1 MSEWRRHE
9 FDIMAE
15 RWVQDHQRD
24 PWRRRAVAEG
34 YRARSA
40 FKLKQI
46 QTRFEIMEVGDVI
59 LDVGCHPGGWTQVAV
74 EEVGEQVFVIG
85 VDLESSKPV
94 DGAHLLVGD
103 ITHPQTQD
111 RILDLLDGKQIN
123 AVISDISPEI
133 TGRWEM
139 DQAIAI
145 DLVAKVFDFALPL
158 LRPGGKF
165 ITKLFQG
172 VGVDELIKSVK
183 QHFSKVKRFSPEAS
197 RNSSSEVYLIC
208 LNHKPWLADSGGPDI
223 TGEMEVAFNDD
234 EEEEEIQTVATG
246 FRVIRRNTESE

>member
-1 MSEWRRHE
+1 MSERRRHG
-9 FDIMAE
+9 FDIMAD

-24 PWRRRAVAEG
+24 PWRRKAVAEG

-40 FKLKQI
+40 FKLKEI
-46 QTRFEIMEVGDVI
+46 QTRFEIMEEGDVV
-59 LDVGCHPGGWTQVAV
+59 LDVGAHPGGWTQVAV
-74 EEVGEQVFVIG
+74 EEVGEQGVVIG

-94 DGAHLLVGD
+94 DGAQLLVGD
-103 ITHPQTQD
+103 ITHSQTQD
-111 RILDLLDGKQIN
+111 RILDLLDKKPIN
-123 AVISDISPEI
+123 VVISDISPDI

-158 LRPGGKF
+158 LCAGGKF
-165 ITKLFQG
+165 VTKLFQG

-183 QHFSKVKRFSPEAS
+183 PYFTKVKRFSPEAS
-197 RNSSSEVYLIC
+197 RNSSSEVYLVC
-208 LNHKPWLADSGGPDI
+208 LNHKPWLAGKDGPDI
-223 TGEMEVAFNDD
+223 TGKMEIAFNDS

-246 FRVIRRNTESE
+246 FRVVRRNTESE

>member
-1 MSEWRRHE
+1 MSEWRRHR
-9 FDIMAE
+9 FDIMSD

-24 PWRRRAVAEG
+24 SWRRRAVAEG

-46 QTRFEIMEVGDVI
+46 QVRFEIMEEGDVV

-74 EEVGEQVFVIG
+74 EEVGKQGVVIG
-85 VDLESSKPV
+85 VDLVSSKPI
-94 DGAHLLVGD
+94 DGAQLFVGD
-103 ITHPQTQD
+103 ITHSQTQD
-111 RILDLLDGKQIN
+111 RILEFLDGKPIN
-123 AVISDISPEI
+123 AIVSDISPDI

-145 DLVAKVFDFALPL
+145 DLVAKVFDFGLPL
-158 LRPGGKF
+158 LCAGGKF

-183 QHFSKVKRFSPEAS
+183 PYFSKVKRFSPEAS
-197 RNSSSEVYLIC
+197 RNSSSEVYLVC
-208 LNHKPWLADSGGPDI
+208 LNHKPWLAEKGGPDI
-223 TGEMEVAFNDD
+223 TGKMEVAFNDN
-234 EEEEEIQTVATG
+234 EVEEEIQTVATG
-246 FRVIRRNTESE
+246 FRVIRKNTESE